1 MKVQVGGEF
10 ELTAA
15 DLGRPLL
22 FVAGGIG
29 ITPLM
34 SMISYYVEKV
44 CLSDKQNCIRSRR
57 HNLALLY
64 ALDQAIRLQWPLTE
78 ASSGLI
84 SMTGTA
90 QVPSLLKAGMQ
101 PSATLLYSAGLGEEL
116 AFRAELN
123 DLQESSEG
131 WRYLACMSAA
141 HLWLLN

>member
-1 MKVQVGGEF
+1 
-10 ELTAA
+10 
-15 DLGRPLL
+15 
-22 FVAGGIG
+22 
-29 ITPLM
+29 
-34 SMISYYVEKV
+34 
-44 CLSDKQNCIRSRR
+44 
-57 HNLALLY
+57 
-64 ALDQAIRLQWPLTE
+64 
-78 ASSGLI
+78 
-84 SMTGTA
+84 MTGTA